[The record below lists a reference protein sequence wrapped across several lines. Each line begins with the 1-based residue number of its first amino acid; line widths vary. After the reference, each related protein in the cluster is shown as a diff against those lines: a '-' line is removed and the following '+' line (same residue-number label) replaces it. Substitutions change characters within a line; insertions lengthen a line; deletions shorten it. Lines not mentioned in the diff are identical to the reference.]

1 MWKLAQTIHV
11 LVVTK
16 AYAPRKVLPAKKQ
29 SLFLKERCISMKTKY
44 VTKST
49 ARSITATTSC
59 AASAEYLAKR
69 ITQQTFAFMLA
80 LAIMIGIAAVATPL
94 APAQTL
100 TVLHSFTGNPDG
112 SMPYGSLVRDSS
124 GNLYG
129 TTTQGGTSGNGTVFK
144 TTSTG
149 TTTVL
154 HSFSGTPDGSTPYG
168 ALAID
173 ASGNLYGTTIIGGTS
188 NNGTVFKTTSTGTT
202 TLLHNFAGNPDGSRP
217 YGGLVRDSSGNLYST
232 TSQGGSSN
240 LGTVFKT
247 TSAGTTTV
255 LHSFVGTPD
264 GSGPY
269 GGLVVDSSGNLYGTT
284 VIGGTSNNGT
294 VFKTTST
301 GTTTLLHNFAGNPDG
316 SRPYGGLVRDSS
328 GNLYSTTSQGGS
340 SNLGTV
346 FKTTS
351 TGTTT
356 VLHNFAGN
364 PDGSSPYYDG
374 LVRDSSGNLYGTTTQ
389 GGSSNLGTVFKT
401 TSAGTTTVL
410 HSFVGTP
417 DGSGPYGGLVVDSSG
432 NLYGTTVIGGTSNNG
447 TVFKTTSTGTTTLL
461 HNFAGN

>member
-29 SLFLKERCISMKTKY
+29 SMFLKERCISMKTKY

-129 TTTQGGTSGNGTVFK
+129 TTTHGGTSGNGTVFK

-154 HSFSGTPDGSTPYG
+154 HSF
-168 ALAID
+168 
-173 ASGNLYGTTIIGGTS
+173 
-188 NNGTVFKTTSTGTT
+188 
-202 TLLHNFAGNPDGSRP
+202 AGNPDGA
-217 YGGLVRDSSGNLYST
+217 N
-232 TSQGGSSN
+232 
-240 LGTVFKT
+240 
-247 TSAGTTTV
+247 
-255 LHSFVGTPD
+255 
-264 GSGPY
+264 PY

-401 TSAGTTTVL
+401 TAAGTTTVL

-447 TVFKTTSTGTTTLL
+447 TIF
-461 HNFAGN
+461 

>member
-29 SLFLKERCISMKTKY
+29 SMFLKERCISMKTKY

-188 NNGTVFKTTSTGTT
+188 GNGTVFKTTSTGTT
-202 TLLHNFAGNPDGSRP
+202 TVLHSFAGNPDGA
-217 YGGLVRDSSGNLYST
+217 N
-232 TSQGGSSN
+232 
-240 LGTVFKT
+240 
-247 TSAGTTTV
+247 
-255 LHSFVGTPD
+255 
-264 GSGPY
+264 PY

-447 TVFKTTSTGTTTLL
+447 TIFKTTSTGTTTVL
-461 HNFAGN
+461 HNFAGNPDGSRPYGGLIIDSSGILYGPTTQGGTSGLGTVFKIK